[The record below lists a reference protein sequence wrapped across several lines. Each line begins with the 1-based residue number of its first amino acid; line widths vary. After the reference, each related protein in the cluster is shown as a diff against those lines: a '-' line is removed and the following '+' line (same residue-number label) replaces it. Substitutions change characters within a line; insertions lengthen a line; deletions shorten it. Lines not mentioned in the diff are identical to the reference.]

1 MLQDFIFEGK
11 EENIIVIERNMS
23 YEAVILD
30 NYLEAIESEKK
41 GDLYNAAKYYKW
53 ARKAFDYADVPDWS
67 IEIGEM
73 GIEAGYRY
81 EEILR
86 KIARKKQKEME
97 KQIRQQNKIFK
108 KIGKEKL
115 EMPSFSFFIKEVEK
129 LLESAD
135 YNLIE

>member
-1 MLQDFIFEGK
+1 MA
-11 EENIIVIERNMS
+11 S
-23 YEAVILD
+23 
-30 NYLEAIESEKK
+30 
-41 GDLYNAAKYYKW
+41 
-53 ARKAFDYADVPDWS
+53 KAFDYADVPDWS
-67 IEIGEM
+67 REIGEM